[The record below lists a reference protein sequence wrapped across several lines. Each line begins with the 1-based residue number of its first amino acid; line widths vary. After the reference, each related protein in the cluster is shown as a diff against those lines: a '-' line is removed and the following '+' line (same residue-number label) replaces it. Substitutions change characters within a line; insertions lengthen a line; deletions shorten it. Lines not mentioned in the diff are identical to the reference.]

1 MADLF
6 VHGREAHTVFDLLG
20 DKENDITYAVGWA
33 ISRSDGLVVALLEHV
48 TDVEP
53 GEVRAVRLQEFVPD
67 AGYTDI
73 EIDAERAHV
82 VIEAKRGWNLP
93 LPDQLEQYAPR
104 LHGLDDNVIV
114 VVSECSADYARP
126 HLPEAVDGVR
136 VVHVRWSEL
145 TVLAESA
152 AAGAGLNEKRLLR
165 ELARYLR
172 GLMTMQNATSNMV
185 YVVSLGLKELFES
198 SVSFADIVVE
208 RDRYFHPMGGGSGGW
223 PKEPPNYLGFRFHGK
238 LQQIRYVESYTV
250 HTKPWD
256 EVDGLKGKPD
266 WREGPHFFY
275 ELGPA
280 IVPPQEVRTGKL
292 YRAQR
297 VWVALDLLLTCETI
311 SQARDLTK
319 ERLAAAGEA

>member
-1 MADLF
+1 MPDLF

-33 ISRSDGLVVALLEHV
+33 LSRSDLLGAALLARV
-48 TDVEP
+48 SDSEP
-53 GEVRAVRLQEFVPD
+53 GAIRAIRLQEFVPG

-73 EIDAERAHV
+73 EIDAECAHV

-93 LPDQLEQYAPR
+93 LHEQLAQYAPR
-104 LHGLDDNVIV
+104 LHGQDDNVIV
-114 VVSECSADYARP
+114 AMSECSADYARP
-126 HLPEAVDGVR
+126 RLPEAVDGVR
-136 VVHVRWSEL
+136 VVHISWSEL
-145 TVLAESA
+145 TELAESA
-152 AAGAGLNEKRLLR
+152 AAEAGLNEKRLLR

-185 YVVSLGLKELFES
+185 YVVSLGLQDLFES
-198 SVSFADIVVE
+198 SVSFADVVVE

-238 LQQIRYVESYTV
+238 LQQIRHVESYTV
-250 HTKPWD
+250 HNKPWD
-256 EVDGLKGKPD
+256 EVDGLKDKPD
-266 WREGPHFFY
+266 WLEGPHFFY

-297 VWVALDLLLTCETI
+297 VWAALDLLLTCQTI